1 MKLSTSRS
9 IQKLKKKKKLIRGIT
24 KQTLVCMHEHTN
36 THRKWRGEKKEGT
49 NKILK
54 VPAMEL
60 ESKQVYTPQ
69 GTITKQKDIFI
80 NMYVSC

>member
-1 MKLSTSRS
+1 
-9 IQKLKKKKKLIRGIT
+9 
-24 KQTLVCMHEHTN
+24 MHEHTN
-36 THRKWRGEKKEGT
+36 THRKWRGEEKEGT